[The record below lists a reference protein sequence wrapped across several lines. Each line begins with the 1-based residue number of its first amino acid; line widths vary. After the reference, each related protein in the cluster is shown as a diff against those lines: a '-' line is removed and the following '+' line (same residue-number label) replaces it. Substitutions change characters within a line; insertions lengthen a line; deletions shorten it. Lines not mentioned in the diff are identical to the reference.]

1 MNRSQNKWKR
11 INNLFVINNN
21 LVDGLVSVLSLEDSS
36 DAGTSGSL
44 ALNEG
49 TTILIE
55 LQLGDSD
62 LNIIWVKERT
72 RSLQNIINFS

>member
-1 MNRSQNKWKR
+1 M

-21 LVDGLVSVLSLEDSS
+21 LVDGFVSVLSLEDSS

-44 ALNEG
+44 ALNES
-49 TTILIE
+49 TAILVK

-62 LNIIWVKERT
+62 LNRTELKLAQIISRL
-72 RSLQNIINFS
+72 SLVRARHS